1 MIAQIAPIS
10 STATTR
16 QSNDSAWPLRRAD
29 GTRWCDPRKDERKV
43 KGKQS

>member
-16 QSNDSAWPLRRAD
+16 QSKECDWPLRRAD
-29 GTRWCDPRKDERKV
+29 GTRWCDPRKDERKG